1 VAFGA
6 ASGVVAALV
15 AEAVRPRGG
24 QSQMLEW
31 DDIAALAQ
39 RRLRGQPLG
48 AARLQ
53 AVAAGYN
60 RLAAEVRDP
69 LLEAVGGL
77 PEGVRLPD
85 FEALDRPGW
94 LALNVRIL
102 RQAMEPMNEVGRV
115 PNSWLADLGRAAI
128 NRYVALLL
136 EFLSRRVLG
145 QFDPQL
151 LGKEPVQ
158 QALYLVETNVAEW
171 QRRESLPGDDL
182 RRWLILHE
190 MTHAWQ
196 FSAHPWLR
204 EQLNQGLR
212 QLIAAATAPRRS
224 GMDRLVAFTI
234 GGRSQW
240 SSLRRMQATMTLVEG
255 YGNLIMNLVGRQ
267 FLASFDQLEEAY
279 RRRSGQRSPLDLLIW
294 RLTGL
299 ELKLRQYQV
308 GEAFASG
315 VFERY
320 GMAVLNRAWESPES
334 LPRPEELRDFE
345 RWYRRVVVAAPSA
358 PPRR

>member
-1 VAFGA
+1 
-6 ASGVVAALV
+6 VVAALV

-24 QSQMLEW
+24 KADLLDW
-31 DDIAALAQ
+31 DHITVLAQ
-39 RRLRGQPLG
+39 RRQRDRPLG

-53 AVAAGYN
+53 AVASGYN
-60 RLAAEVRDP
+60 RLAADVREP

-77 PEGVRLPD
+77 PAGVRLPE
-85 FEALDRPGW
+85 FEALDRSGW
-94 LALNVRIL
+94 LELNVRIL
-102 RQAMEPMNEVGRV
+102 RQAMEPLNEAGRI
-115 PNSWLADLGRAAI
+115 PNSWLADLGRAGV

-136 EFLSRRVLG
+136 DFLSRRVLG

-151 LGKEPVQ
+151 LGKEPVE
-158 QALYLVETNVAEW
+158 QALYLVEPNVADW

-196 FSAHPWLR
+196 FAAHPWLR
-204 EQLNQGLR
+204 DHLNQGLK
-212 QLIAAATAPRRS
+212 QLIEAATAPRRR
-224 GMDRLVAFTI
+224 GMGQLVAFTI
-234 GGRSQW
+234 GGRGQW

-255 YGNLIMNLVGRQ
+255 YGNLIMNLVGSRT
-267 FLASFDQLEEAY
+267 LSSFDLLEAAY
-279 RRRSGQRSPLDLLIW
+279 QRRSGQRSPLDLLIW

-299 ELKLRQYQV
+299 ELKLRQYRV
-308 GEAFASG
+308 GEAFARA
-315 VFERY
+315 VYDRY

-345 RWYRRVVVAAPSA
+345 RWYRRVQSGISGVPSR
-358 PPRR
+358 P